1 MTEYTIKTWEWLDK
15 YRDLIVRWRSYHHP
29 VFGEYMIAVLS
40 NGTEVAI
47 RD

>member
-1 MTEYTIKTWEWLDK
+1 MLKLTEKPVKTWKWVDE
-15 YRDLIVRWRSYHHP
+15 YRDIIVAWIIPDY
-29 VFGEYMIAVLS
+29 GDYMIAVLS